1 MTDSEELSSV
11 VHDLGW
17 TVQRRDPVESLGI
30 DRLPMPELT
39 ILKEIEDNPDI
50 SNSAVADRLRMQP
63 SNVSAAVRVL
73 VARGLV
79 ARTPSPADKR
89 VVQLRVT
96 DSMLTDR
103 DLIRQ
108 AWSGRIIE
116 AIDALPA
123 QDRERLMGVTAALG
137 GLVDE
142 LRRLR

>member
-1 MTDSEELSSV
+1 VTDSEELASV

-17 TVQRRDPVESLGI
+17 TVQRLDPVESLGI

>member
-17 TVQRRDPVESLGI
+17 TVQRLDPVESLGI

-73 VARGLV
+73 VAR
-79 ARTPSPADKR
+79 
-89 VVQLRVT
+89 
-96 DSMLTDR
+96 
-103 DLIRQ
+103 
-108 AWSGRIIE
+108 
-116 AIDALPA
+116 
-123 QDRERLMGVTAALG
+123 ALG

-142 LRRLR
+142 LRRLH

>member
-17 TVQRRDPVESLGI
+17 TVQRLDPVESLGI

>member
-1 MTDSEELSSV
+1 MTDSEELASV

-17 TVQRRDPVESLGI
+17 TVQRLDPVESLGI

-123 QDRERLMGVTAALG
+123 QDRERLMSVTAALG

>member
-1 MTDSEELSSV
+1 MTDSEELASV

-17 TVQRRDPVESLGI
+17 TVQRLDPVESLGI

-123 QDRERLMGVTAALG
+123 QDREQLMGVTAALG

>member
-1 MTDSEELSSV
+1 MTDSEELASV

-17 TVQRRDPVESLGI
+17 TVQRLDPVESLGI

>member
-17 TVQRRDPVESLGI
+17 TVQRLDPVESLGI

-123 QDRERLMGVTAALG
+123 QDRERLMSVTAALG